1 MHMLFGEKE
10 HAENIY
16 TIVLLVTNEI
26 SLKRA
31 LELYS
36 DLKTLFTF
44 SSYSA
49 PKMIYVQHHGSFK
62 PK

>member
-1 MHMLFGEKE
+1 MCSLEKK
-10 HAENIY
+10 NMQKIY

-44 SSYSA
+44 SSSSA